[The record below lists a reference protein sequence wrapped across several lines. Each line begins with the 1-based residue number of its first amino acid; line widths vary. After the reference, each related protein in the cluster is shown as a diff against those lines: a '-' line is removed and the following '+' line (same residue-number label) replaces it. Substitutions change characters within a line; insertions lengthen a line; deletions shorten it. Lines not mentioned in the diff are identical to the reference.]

1 MRYTYAQA
9 REDFWI
15 LAKKSFGQNFLV
27 NEGIL
32 EKIADAAI
40 VQGRNIV
47 EVGPGY
53 GALTEYLLE
62 RSPSRLDLVELDK
75 DRISI
80 LDIFKW
86 VDK

>member
-1 MRYTYAQA
+1 MGYTYAQA
-9 REDFWI
+9 REEFGI

-32 EKIADAAI
+32 EKIADAAV

-53 GALTEYLLE
+53 GALTEYLLD
-62 RSPSRLDLVELDK
+62 RAPSRLDLVELDK
-75 DRISI
+75 D
-80 LDIFKW
+80 L
-86 VDK
+86 VELL